1 MKKKFRRNITGGVF
15 SGKTAEDIQDRIF
28 QKMSAD
34 RKLEIA
40 SHLWLLAKELDSD
53 KIDFRYGINRPKTP
67 PCKNR
72 RNP

>member
-1 MKKKFRRNITGGVF
+1 MIGRGF
-15 SGKTAEDIQDRIF
+15 SRKTAEDIQDRIF

-53 KIDFRYGINRPKTP
+53 KIDFRYGINRPKASP
-67 PCKNR
+67 YKSR